1 MNILYTVWA
10 LYLFLALGVTAD
22 AFFVPCLIRIAD
34 NFHLS
39 DNVAGVTLVALGNGA
54 PEIFS
59 AVAAFTAKEESQA
72 KLAIGALLGA
82 GIFVI
87 AVVMG
92 ICMIVK
98 PFQTPR
104 WSRTV

>member
-22 AFFVPCLIRIAD
+22 AFFVPCLTRIAD

-54 PEIFS
+54 PDIFS
-59 AVAAFTAKEESQA
+59 AVAAFSAKEESTA
-72 KLAIGALLGA
+72 TMAIGSLLGA
-82 GIFVI
+82 GMFVI
-87 AVVMG
+87 AVVSG
-92 ICMIVK
+92 ICMIIK
-98 PFQTPR
+98 PFQTAQ
-104 WSRTV
+104 WSRKV